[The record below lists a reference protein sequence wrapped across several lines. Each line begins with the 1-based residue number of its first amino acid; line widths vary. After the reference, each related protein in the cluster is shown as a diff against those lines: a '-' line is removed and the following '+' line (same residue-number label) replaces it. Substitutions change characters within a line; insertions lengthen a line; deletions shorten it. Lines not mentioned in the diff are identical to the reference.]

1 MKSIQKIMKIS
12 NREERLRELFA
23 LCNELGVSQERIH
36 DAGIV
41 NEPVLEARIR
51 EAVSLRTAQRSWI
64 LALISCV
71 VSVLSALVALVAVL
85 KNIN

>member
-23 LCNELGVSQERIH
+23 LCNDIGVSQERTH

-41 NEPVLEARIR
+41 NEPILVARIR
-51 EAVSLRTAQRSWI
+51 EAESLRIAQRNWWI
-64 LALISCV
+64 ALISCIA
-71 VSVLSALVALVAVL
+71 SAISASVALIAIL
-85 KNIN
+85 M